1 MNGLP
6 KITHHSI
13 LAENLYF
20 IYLQRHKVT
29 VIVKTLNN
37 TFKIKNSHHLANN
50 LWAAKKNQNEFL
62 NEAFFIFTVEPLE
75 AFWASTCT
83 FIIVVVRL
91 GDFS

>member
-20 IYLQRHKVT
+20 NYLQSHKVT

-37 TFKIKNSHHLANN
+37 TFKIKIPPTLPAANE
-50 LWAAKKNQNEFL
+50 L
-62 NEAFFIFTVEPLE
+62 
-75 AFWASTCT
+75 
-83 FIIVVVRL
+83 
-91 GDFS
+91 

>member
-13 LAENLYF
+13 LVENLYF
-20 IYLQRHKVT
+20 NYLQSHKVT
-29 VIVKTLNN
+29 VIVKTFNN
-37 TFKIKNSHHLANN
+37 TFKMKNSPHLANN
-50 LWAAKKNQNEFL
+50 HWAAKKNQNEFL
-62 NEAFFIFTVEPLE
+62 NEVEPLE

>member
-20 IYLQRHKVT
+20 IYLQSHKVT

-37 TFKIKNSHHLANN
+37 TFKIKIPPHLANN
-50 LWAAKKNQNEFL
+50 HWAAKKNQNQFL
-62 NEAFFIFTVEPLE
+62 NEAFFTVEPLE